1 MVLTYFN
8 SKNGFNKR
16 YLTQI
21 RRLLGILCPSRFFLK
36 KIRSM
41 QFPNDFLNRIR
52 VDKLSDVILNF
63 DTTELSAMLLYEKK
77 KFSLISN
84 NV

>member
-1 MVLTYFN
+1 
-8 SKNGFNKR
+8 
-16 YLTQI
+16 
-21 RRLLGILCPSRFFLK
+21 
-36 KIRSM
+36 M